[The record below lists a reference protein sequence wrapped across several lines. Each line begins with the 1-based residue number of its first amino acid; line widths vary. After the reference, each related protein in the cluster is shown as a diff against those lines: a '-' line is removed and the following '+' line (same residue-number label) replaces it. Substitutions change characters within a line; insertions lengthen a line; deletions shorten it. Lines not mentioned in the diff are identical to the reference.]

1 VAWLGRDVR
10 LPYVE
15 YQLTAEV
22 NPPVDTPALDALQ
35 RHGVAALLDEH
46 LELLAEIEGPD
57 GVEIEPLDHRI
68 SVHPSGAS
76 ITWVLDAPALAFAE
90 DAARQ
95 VLSELLERTELL
107 TDWSV
112 RRCEV
117 TASDEELAAALEGAM
132 ESEDGDVEI
141 EIDLDNLDTMAS
153 LADVDEPNREERR
166 ERLLDAAGGLGAF
179 GPESFG
185 HDEDADES
193 AEESEDSI
201 SIEATELVAGALMI
215 GLDVLTEE
223 LFADVQTLETT
234 GSPASEQEV
243 LWVLH
248 NLPTRYAG
256 HYTAL
261 FAKKFLITV
270 AVLGYRL
277 EQPDWDGPRTIA
289 EALAIRLLKSAAE
302 NQLEL
307 GGLLD
312 EVPLERMYEIF
323 DEYALAGIDVAEFFE
338 EAEAGS
344 VDDEDDADELVL
356 VDWFEPLED
365 ADEDDEYADEDAQV
379 DETVQA

>member
-95 VLSELLERTELL
+95 VLDELLERTELL

-117 TASDEELAAALEGAM
+117 TASDEELAAALAGAM

-141 EIDLDNLDTMAS
+141 EIDLDNLDTMANP
-153 LADVDEPNREERR
+153 ADVDEPNREERR

-185 HDEDADES
+185 HDEDA
-193 AEESEDSI
+193 EEGAEDSI

-223 LFADVQTLETT
+223 LFADVQTLEEA

-270 AVLGYRL
+270 VVLGYRL
-277 EQPDWDGPRTIA
+277 EQPEWDGPRTIA

-302 NQLEL
+302 NQLDL

-338 EAEAGS
+338 EAETGS

-365 ADEDDEYADEDAQV
+365 ADEDDEYADDDAQV

>member
-1 VAWLGRDVR
+1 MARIGRDVR

-22 NPPVDTPALDALQ
+22 NPPVDTPALDALA

-57 GVEIEPLDHRI
+57 GVEIEPLDHQI
-68 SVHPSGAS
+68 AVHPDGAS

-107 TDWSV
+107 SDWSV

-117 TASDEELAAALEGAM
+117 TASDEELAAALRGVSDDEEA
-132 ESEDGDVEI
+132 DVEI
-141 EIDLDNLDTMAS
+141 EIDLDDLDTVEAIGT
-153 LADVDEPNREERR
+153 LDEPDDDERR
-166 ERLLDAAGGLGAF
+166 ERLLDAAGALGAF

-185 HDEDADES
+185 FDEDADDDDES
-193 AEESEDSI
+193 AI
-201 SIEATELVAGALMI
+201 TIEATELVAGALMI
-215 GLDVLTEE
+215 GLEVVTEE
-223 LFADVQTLETT
+223 LFADVQTLEEAGT
-234 GSPASEQEV
+234 PASEQEV

-261 FAKKFLITV
+261 FAKKFLVTV

-277 EQPDWDGPRTIA
+277 EQPEWDGPRTIA
-289 EALAIRLLKSAAE
+289 EALALRLLKSAAE
-302 NQLEL
+302 NQLDL
-307 GGLLD
+307 AGLLD
-312 EVPLERMYEIF
+312 EVPLARMFEVF
-323 DEYALAGIDVAEFFE
+323 DEYAFADIDVAEFFE
-338 EAEAGS
+338 EADADTA
-344 VDDEDDADELVL
+344 DDEDDVDELVL
-356 VDWFEPLED
+356 VEWFEPLED
-365 ADEDDEYADEDAQV
+365 ADEDEFSDEDADSDAQV
-379 DETVQA
+379 DETIQA